1 MWCSEASC
9 RSNGCKS
16 HQQRSPVT
24 VVVIP
29 SSGEGDRAAES
40 LEVKGAVGWETG
52 QIRTGRRATWQAVA
66 NERTVEASKL
76 FHPRE
81 TDCGNIGSA
90 EPLTLWRRPTS
101 TSLFW
106 NLRMSELLGV
116 LGDGMSGR

>member
-52 QIRTGRRATWQAVA
+52 QIRTGRRAIWQAVA
-66 NERTVEASKL
+66 NGGTVEAPKWV
-76 FHPRE
+76 PRAKRIA
-81 TDCGNIGSA
+81 GI
-90 EPLTLWRRPTS
+90 
-101 TSLFW
+101 
-106 NLRMSELLGV
+106 LGV
-116 LGDGMSGR
+116 RGRSHVGEGLCRHPCAGT